1 MSNYKDKLQNFY
13 RVAEKAGRAIG
24 KFLSLSLADKR
35 LSFAKAVCIS
45 IEADGIYLVCTEKM
59 LWRTTVRHCRRYPL
73 EANKPVSPEY
83 LATVVSGFVIE
94 TKLSRASFILCL
106 PRAWAIVKTVELPL
120 AAKENLSRVVSF
132 ELDRFTP
139 LSKDSAWYNYSVLGE
154 DPQNIKILLAVTR
167 ADRVQEY
174 LEALRYRNIKIKKII
189 VSSFAITSLIKN
201 TYPKTN
207 AVFISLRNGVY
218 EYGAIENSLLLQ
230 SVSGSVEPGDET
242 GIDAVVKPTLSLSEK
257 LARNGRRPQIVVA
270 ADEEQFNA
278 LLNKFGDMKASSLG
292 RDIKYKT
299 PQRKEELSPVA
310 LGGALGALF
319 HDPQSIDLMNRDD
332 NVQERTPLALTF
344 VLLAGIAAMAAF
356 YFLLPLSYEQRK
368 LDEMDRHIQALKP
381 AVKKVEVLKDEIAA
395 IESDIRAI
403 GEFKKQNDLTMNIIK
418 DMTTILP
425 PKTWLTRLRI
435 TDKTV
440 EIEGYSTS
448 ATDII
453 FKLENSQYFKKVEFA
468 SPTFRDPRQNSD
480 RFVIRMELKN
490 ENKNKETKTGVKNE
504 REK

>member
-1 MSNYKDKLQNFY
+1 
-13 RVAEKAGRAIG
+13 
-24 KFLSLSLADKR
+24 
-35 LSFAKAVCIS
+35 
-45 IEADGIYLVCTEKM
+45 
-59 LWRTTVRHCRRYPL
+59 
-73 EANKPVSPEY
+73 
-83 LATVVSGFVIE
+83 
-94 TKLSRASFILCL
+94 
-106 PRAWAIVKTVELPL
+106 
-120 AAKENLSRVVSF
+120 
-132 ELDRFTP
+132 
-139 LSKDSAWYNYSVLGE
+139 KDSAWYNYSVLGE

-207 AVFISLRNGVY
+207 AVFISLRNGAY

-418 DMTTILP
+418 DMTAILP